1 MTVSD
6 DRPEAPEITAV
17 TAVGLALILPP
28 GAVADGHPVARM
40 REALADEIEAA
51 RTRGC

>member
-1 MTVSD
+1 MPD

-28 GAVADGHPVARM
+28 GAVEDSHPVARM
-40 REALADEIEAA
+40 REVLADEIEAA
-51 RTRGC
+51 RTRGR

>member
-1 MTVSD
+1 MPD
-6 DRPEAPEITAV
+6 DRSEVPDEVTAT

-28 GAVADGHPVARM
+28 GAVEDGHPVARM
-40 REALADEIEAA
+40 REVLADEIQTA